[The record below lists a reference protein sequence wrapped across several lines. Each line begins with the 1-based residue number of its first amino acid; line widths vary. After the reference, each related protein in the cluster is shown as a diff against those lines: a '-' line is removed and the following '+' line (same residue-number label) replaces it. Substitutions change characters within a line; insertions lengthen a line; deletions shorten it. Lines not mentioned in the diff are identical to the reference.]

1 MNSNDNL
8 LNNEL
13 QIDTESQLHLG
24 ETAKWAK
31 FLGIVGFI
39 FSGLT
44 ILAGIGTFIISN
56 EYGRSNYYSRSQ
68 VFNPLL
74 QLFVFLIIAVIWI
87 FASLFVYRFATKM
100 KTALYN
106 SDQITFNDALN
117 NLAKNYRFL
126 GIVTIVYLALVALA
140 ILANFMR

>member
-24 ETAKWAK
+24 EAAKWAK

-56 EYGRSNYYSRSQ
+56 EYGRSYYYNRSQ
-68 VFNPLL
+68 VFNPLV